1 MTFLRKRFIAP
12 FALAAGLGMAA
23 AGTQAGEITFQGVT
37 FTTSWEANILT
48 LEIDAA
54 GRTGDWAGAN
64 TLGALALKDLGSFD
78 SVSMTAAPAGAMG
91 WTLNTN
97 ELSANGCSAGSN
109 PMKLCVFGSHIALSD
124 DMMFKFTFNGGTP
137 DLTSPFLKVAF
148 YTGDG
153 DQKVGSLLSQEIA
166 PVPEP
171 AGYGMLL
178 AGLLAV
184 GGVLRARKS

>member
-1 MTFLRKRFIAP
+1 MNFLRKQFIASL
-12 FALAAGLGMAA
+12 ALAAGLGMAA
-23 AGTQAGEITFQGVT
+23 ASAQAGEIIFQGVS
-37 FTTSWEANILT
+37 FTTSWEANVLT

-54 GRTGDWAGAN
+54 GRTGDWAGAT
-64 TLGALALKDLGSFD
+64 TLGALSLKDLGTFD
-78 SVSMTAAPAGAMG
+78 SVAMTTAPAGAMD

-109 PMKLCVFGSHIALSD
+109 PMKLCVFGSHIALGD
-124 DMMFKFTFNGGTP
+124 DMLFKFTFTGGAP

-153 DQKVGSLLSQEIA
+153 DQKVGSLLSQEIS

-171 AGYGMLL
+171 ASYGMLL

-184 GGVLRARKS
+184 GSLLGARKS